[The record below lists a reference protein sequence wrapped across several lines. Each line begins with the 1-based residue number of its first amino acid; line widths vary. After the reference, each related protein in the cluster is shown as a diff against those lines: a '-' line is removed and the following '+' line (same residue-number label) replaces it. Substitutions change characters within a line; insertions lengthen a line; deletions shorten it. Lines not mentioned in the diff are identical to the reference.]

1 MNITPLRY
9 TYTCLG
15 AVALCDNLQ
24 DSKLRPLIKTHLF
37 ANSALSVLQKVT
49 PVKMK
54 VVKTKIILKH
64 TFSLSPCAK
73 KGPEKSKSSSHL
85 FQRICWSPK
94 PRLNILALG
103 SVHRRHP
110 RPRLCWL
117 RPFLRGVQCCS
128 CRTPGTI
135 SFTDKRST
143 FCDDEFSF

>member
-73 KGPEKSKSSSHL
+73 KGPEKFKPPFSKDMLEPKTQTKYSCSRFCSSPPP
-85 FQRICWSPK
+85 SPLPLLGLPPPVRSAM
-94 PRLNILALG
+94 PRLPDSWLEIY
-103 SVHRRHP
+103 HF
-110 RPRLCWL
+110 RLL
-117 RPFLRGVQCCS
+117 TFHLL
-128 CRTPGTI
+128 TFI
-135 SFTDKRST
+135 S
-143 FCDDEFSF
+143 